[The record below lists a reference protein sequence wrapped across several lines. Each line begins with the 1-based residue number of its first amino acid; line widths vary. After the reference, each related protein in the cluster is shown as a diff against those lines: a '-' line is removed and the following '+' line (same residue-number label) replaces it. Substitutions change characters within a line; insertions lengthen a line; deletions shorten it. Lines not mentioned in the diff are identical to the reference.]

1 MANSIIFSSGGGTGS
16 VAITGNVQVVGPAA
30 AGAAPSG
37 NPVQIA
43 GVAATAL
50 PTATTSGDLVEPMLD
65 KFGRLVVLPQAPRDL
80 IGTASVQNTGVSGTL
95 IGQIGSTYTDITNL
109 VLTNETATPTVV
121 SISDGTT
128 TYKFALAANGGGV
141 FPFSPPLPAASINT
155 NWTISN
161 SASSTI
167 DAVVTYVKNK

>member
-1 MANSIIFSSGGGTGS
+1 MGTIIFSSGGGTGS
-16 VAITGNVQVVGPAA
+16 VAITGNVTVVGPAA

-37 NPVQIA
+37 NPVETA
-43 GVAATAL
+43 VVAATAL
-50 PTATTSGDLVEPMLD
+50 PAATTAGDLVEPMAD
-65 KFGRLVVLPQAPRDL
+65 KFGRVVVLPQGPRDI

-109 VLTNETATPTVV
+109 VLTNESASATVV
-121 SISDGTT
+121 SVSDGTT

-141 FPFSPPLPAASINT
+141 FPFSPPLPATSTNT

-161 SASSTI
+161 SASATV
-167 DAVVTYVKNK
+167 DVVVTYVKNK